1 MNIKNITNVRTWV
14 IAEIGINHEGS
25 VERCLELV
33 NSAGLA
39 GADAVKL
46 QTITPQL
53 NYAKDTESYKLFSK
67 ATLSLQD
74 TAKVFD
80 YIRERKMSPFTTVG
94 DLQTLSEIRKLDPV
108 CFKISSGLLTCTPLI
123 KTLALYKTPVILST
137 GMSDIQDTTD
147 AIQALEPLGDDM
159 YALLHCVSLYP
170 PAHNELNLSQINFL
184 QKRFNCTVGYSD
196 HSGDHRISSI
206 AVAAGAKIIEAH
218 ITFDKNR
225 PSFDHKISLE
235 PADFAK
241 MVTKIRRVE
250 TIMGV
255 SGETRSQKIRDVGK
269 AMGRYISTITP
280 IKKGERISENNT
292 GFLRF
297 CQSEDLVPAKF
308 LSEFIGKKA
317 ARDIDAFEPIKLVD
331 VKDEK

>member
-1 MNIKNITNVRTWV
+1 M
-14 IAEIGINHEGS
+14 
-25 VERCLELV
+25 ERCLELV
-33 NSAGLA
+33 DSAALA

-46 QTITPQL
+46 QTITPEL
-53 NYAKDTESYKLFSK
+53 NYAKDTDSYKLFSK
-67 ATLSLQD
+67 ATFSLQD

-80 YIRERKMSPFTTVG
+80 YVRERKMSPFTTVG

-123 KTLALYKTPVILST
+123 ETLARYKTPIILST
-137 GMSDIQDTTD
+137 GMSDIQDATD
-147 AIQALEPLGDDM
+147 AIQALGPLGDEM

-170 PAHNELNLSQINFL
+170 PANNELNLSQIKFL
-184 QKRFNCTVGYSD
+184 RERFNCTVGYSD
-196 HSGDHRISSI
+196 HSGDHRISPI
-206 AVAAGAKIIEAH
+206 AVAAGAEIIEAH

-235 PADFAK
+235 PADFSK
-241 MVTKIRRVE
+241 MVSEIRRVE

-255 SGETRSQKIRDVGK
+255 SGEFRSQKIHDIGK

-280 IKKGERISENNT
+280 IKQGEQISENNT

-297 CQSEDLVPAKF
+297 RYSEDLVPAKF

-317 ARDIDAFEPIKLVD
+317 AHDINAFEPIKLVD
-331 VKDEK
+331 VIDEK